1 MRALFRVFFLL
12 FGGLIVAAGCGSD
25 DADTS
30 SSNTSEADDTGG
42 DAALANACPV
52 DGCQISI
59 VSAAPSGDDALEVT
73 FEANFGPDFT
83 KNHIHLYWDTFEAG
97 EVSSDAEANG
107 FTQGDWSPT
116 GDFPTFI
123 TDSATLI
130 SNRGESTTLCV
141 TAANRDHAVLDA
153 GSVECFDV
161 SDAIG

>member
-1 MRALFRVFFLL
+1 MRTFLRVCSILVGSLL
-12 FGGLIVAAGCGSD
+12 IAVGCGSD
-25 DADTS
+25 DAGS
-30 SSNTSEADDTGG
+30 SATTTVADSG
-42 DAALANACPV
+42 DAGLANACPV
-52 DGCQISI
+52 DGCQVLI
-59 VSAAPSGDDALEVT
+59 VSATPSGDDALEVT
-73 FEANFGPDFT
+73 FDANFGPDFT

-116 GDFPTFI
+116 GDYPTFI

-153 GSVECFDV
+153 SLVECLDV
-161 SDAIG
+161 SNAIG